1 MTSKKSSTNKKSS
14 SRSKNSSQNQTKRR
28 SLSEQSAK
36 SAHSA
41 QSRSKES
48 GRAKNEQ
55 QYASQ
60 KLGMLTPRL
69 KNDIIGVI
77 VIAISIILMI
87 AVCMNSDALITASVS
102 NGMHYGFGLGAYILP
117 VMLFLFGIC
126 FFLLGRYE
134 LVLPRIAT
142 GMILIFLS
150 IITLYGVNAPGA
162 ANRLQS
168 LFAQDYLLNC
178 GGYVGNGIAYVLLS
192 LVGQAI
198 SWVILAAII
207 VGSLVLIGFSI
218 SGFFDWLFARKR
230 QRKEVLENNSYEAP
244 YSRAR
249 GLDINCDQTAVAND
263 PRAGGYNNG
272 YENVGGYVPASS
284 TIELASAGGKS
295 GRAAKT
301 RMLWGAS
308 KTRDLNANQAGD
320 GSGFGAAYDGGTA
333 GAGVGAGATRM
344 LDGSD
349 GGAWDPDG
357 ADNPIFNTLDS
368 EAGTNILSPEDI
380 EYLDSMDGD
389 QAKAAMA
396 AASAGVA
403 GAATVASAANSA
415 AQTGDDAAAANGYAE
430 DVDLGPDSDLGSS
443 AGADADAD
451 TATAD
456 AQASP
461 EVASK
466 HSSTKQKRR
475 NKKDTVKQSKA
486 DNNADLLAD
495 GNKQENQEGEF
506 VLPDLKFL
514 KKSTL
519 KPRSA
524 ASNADLAELGVRLQE
539 TLHEFNVDADVVGW
553 VHGPTV
559 TLFKVSLASGV
570 RVNKITA
577 LSDDIALAF
586 ASQSVRIFSPIAGT
600 SLVGIE
606 IPNDARENVLLGDVL
621 PPAGTKPMLMGIGKD
636 VEGNAITADLAKMP
650 HLLIGGTTGSGKSVA
665 INSMIMSVLMRAKPE
680 EVRMILI
687 DPKRVEL
694 SLYNDIPHLF
704 VPVVTDPHK
713 AASTLAWAVQEMERR
728 LKLFE
733 EVGARNITQ
742 YSKLRADALEEQE
755 KRREEIEKRCKE
767 IEEQRNDEGE
777 LSEELSAELTELQE
791 EEFDEWEQMPSMMIV
806 IDELA
811 DLMMVAGKEVETSI
825 SRIAQLARAA
835 GIHMIVATQRPST
848 NVITGLIKA
857 NITNRI
863 AFNVASGIDSRVILD
878 TTGAE
883 HLIGL
888 GDLLFSKPEFG
899 KPLRIQGCF
908 VGEDEINKVCKFLR
922 EQAKPDYHEDIF
934 TTSVPILE
942 DGGSSG
948 GAGGGTSDEDLLWQ
962 AADIVVSSHMGSTS
976 AIQRRLK
983 VGYARAGRIM
993 DMLEDKGIV
1002 GPANGSKPREVYIDQ
1017 MELESL
1023 KVMEQNGL

>member
-1 MTSKKSSTNKKSS
+1 
-14 SRSKNSSQNQTKRR
+14 
-28 SLSEQSAK
+28 
-36 SAHSA
+36 
-41 QSRSKES
+41 
-48 GRAKNEQ
+48 
-55 QYASQ
+55 
-60 KLGMLTPRL
+60 MLTPRL
-69 KNDIIGVI
+69 KNDIVGV
-77 VIAISIILMI
+77 VFVAIAVMLMI
-87 AVCMNSDALITASVS
+87 AVCMDSQAVITSWVS
-102 NGMHYGFGLGAYILP
+102 NAMHFGFGVGAYILP
-117 VMLFLFGIC
+117 VMVLLFGIC
-126 FFLLGRYE
+126 FFMLGRHD
-134 LVLPRIAT
+134 LVLSRIAL
-142 GMILIFLS
+142 GMVLIFLS
-150 IITLYGVNAPGA
+150 IIAFYGVNAPGA
-162 ANRLQS
+162 ANHLQA
-168 LFAQDYLLNC
+168 LFAEDYLLRC
-178 GGYVGNGIAYVLLS
+178 GGYVGNGLAYVLLS
-192 LVGQAI
+192 LMGQVI
-198 SWVILAAII
+198 SWILLAALI

-218 SGFFDWLFARKR
+218 SGFFDWLLACREV
-230 QRKEVLENNSYEAP
+230 RKERRLEDEYVAP

-249 GLDINCDQTAVAND
+249 GLDAGLDHTEV
-263 PRAGGYNNG
+263 AGGGAYGRFDANAGGGDLQNG
-272 YENVGGYVPASS
+272 AADGEHGGFVPVGS
-284 TIELASAGGKS
+284 TVNLASAGAKS
-295 GRAAKT
+295 SGAGKT
-301 RMLWGAS
+301 RMLWGAG
-308 KTRDLNANQAGD
+308 KTKILGENPGGAG
-320 GSGFGAAYDGGTA
+320 GAAA
-333 GAGVGAGATRM
+333 AAATMM
-344 LDGSD
+344 LDGSN
-349 GGAWDPDG
+349 GAPDPGSADAADDAGAASTADDIEFSDSMEG
-357 ADNPIFNTLDS
+357 AD
-368 EAGTNILSPEDI
+368 A
-380 EYLDSMDGD
+380 
-389 QAKAAMA
+389 AKAMA
-396 AASAGVA
+396 AA
-403 GAATVASAANSA
+403 AAAAAAASAAGAKGGGKPSS
-415 AQTGDDAAAANGYAE
+415 GKSGKAAAK
-430 DVDLGPDSDLGSS
+430 S
-443 AGADADAD
+443 AGQG
-451 TATAD
+451 TA
-456 AQASP
+456 
-461 EVASK
+461 
-466 HSSTKQKRR
+466 
-475 NKKDTVKQSKA
+475 
-486 DNNADLLAD
+486 LLAD
-495 GNKQENQEGEF
+495 SDAQEAEEGEF
-506 VLPDLKFL
+506 ILPDPKYL

-519 KPRSA
+519 KPRSS
-524 ASNADLAELGVRLQE
+524 ASSADLAEMGARLQE

-606 IPNDARENVLLGDVL
+606 IPNDSRENVLLGDVL

-665 INSMIMSVLMRAKPE
+665 INSMIMSVLMRARPD

-728 LKLFE
+728 LRLFE

-742 YSKLRADALEEQE
+742 YSKLRLDALEEQE
-755 KRREEIEKRCKE
+755 KRREQIAERCSQIEAER
-767 IEEQRNDEGE
+767 DEAGMLPPE
-777 LSEELSAELTELQE
+777 LLEELAELED

-899 KPLRIQGCF
+899 KPLRVQGCF

-942 DGGSSG
+942 DGGSGG
-948 GAGGGTSDEDLLWQ
+948 GAGASGSDEDLLWE
-962 AADIVVSSHMGSTS
+962 AAEIVVGSNLGSTS
-976 AIQRRLK
+976 ALQRRLK

-1002 GPANGSKPREVYIDQ
+1002 GPANGSKPREVYVDQ
-1017 MELESL
+1017 MELENL
-1023 KVMEQNGL
+1023 KAMAQNGLL

>member
-1 MTSKKSSTNKKSS
+1 MTSKKSSSNKKSG
-14 SRSKNSSQNQTKRR
+14 SRSANSSQNQTRRR
-28 SLSEQSAK
+28 SLSEQP
-36 SAHSA
+36 A
-41 QSRSKES
+41 QSRSKDS
-48 GRAKNEQ
+48 RAKSESAN
-55 QYASQ
+55 APQ

-69 KNDIIGVI
+69 KNDIIGVV

-87 AVCMNSDALITASVS
+87 AVCMNSDALITASIS
-102 NGMHYGFGLGAYILP
+102 NGMHYGFGLGAYIFP

-126 FFLLGRYE
+126 FFMLGRYE
-134 LVLPRIAT
+134 LVLPRIAI
-142 GMILIFLS
+142 GMALIFLS
-150 IITLYGVNAPGA
+150 IITLYGINAPSSV
-162 ANRLQS
+162 NHLQA
-168 LFAQDYLLNC
+168 LFSQDYLLNC
-178 GGYVGNGIAYVLLS
+178 GGYVGNGLAYVLLS

-198 SWVILAAII
+198 SWVLLGAVI

-218 SGFFDWLFARKR
+218 SGFFDWIFAHKR
-230 QRKEVLENNSYEAP
+230 PRKEIRENNTYEAP

-249 GLDINCDQTAVAND
+249 GLDINCDQTAVASD
-263 PRAGGYNNG
+263 RRAGGYNNNG
-272 YENVGGYVPASS
+272 YENTGGYVPACS
-284 TIELASAGGKS
+284 TIELASAGKKS

-301 RMLWGAS
+301 RTLWGAS
-308 KTRDLNANQAGD
+308 KTRALDADLSNGGVDVNGAN
-320 GSGFGAAYDGGTA
+320 TA
-333 GAGVGAGATRM
+333 VTRM
-344 LDGSD
+344 LDGSNGED
-349 GGAWDPDG
+349 WNLDDSA
-357 ADNPIFNTLDS
+357 NPIFETLDN
-368 EAGTNILSPEDI
+368 EAGKNILTPQDI

-389 QAKAAMA
+389 EAKAAMA

-403 GAATVASAANSA
+403 CAGMTNSDSAGVAGAGA
-415 AQTGDDAAAANGYAE
+415 
-430 DVDLGPDSDLGSS
+430 DSDL
-443 AGADADAD
+443 DATNSPVTEGDM
-451 TATAD
+451 
-456 AQASP
+456 QAST
-461 EVASK
+461 EDGTNASN
-466 HSSTKQKRR
+466 TQKQKRR
-475 NKKDTVKQSKA
+475 SKKDALKQSKA
-486 DNNADLLAD
+486 ENKTDLLAD
-495 GNKQENQEGEF
+495 CNAQETEEGEF
-506 VLPDLKFL
+506 ILPDPKYL

-519 KPRSA
+519 KPRSS
-524 ASNADLAELGVRLQE
+524 ASNADLAELGARLQE

-606 IPNDARENVLLGDVL
+606 IPNDSRENVLLGDVL
-621 PPAGTKPMLMGIGKD
+621 PPAGTNPLLMGIGKD

-742 YSKLRADALEEQE
+742 YSKLRVTALEEQE
-755 KRREEIEKRCKE
+755 RRREEIEKRRGE
-767 IEEQRNDEGE
+767 IEDQRDDEGE
-777 LSEELSAELTELQE
+777 LSEELAAELTELEE

-899 KPLRIQGCF
+899 KPLRVQGCF

-934 TTSVPILE
+934 MTSVPILE
-942 DGGSSG
+942 DGGSG
-948 GAGGGTSDEDLLWQ
+948 GGSGGGTSDEDLLWQ

>member
-1 MTSKKSSTNKKSS
+1 MASKKASSGKKSGS
-14 SRSKNSSQNQTKRR
+14 HAQGGGKGQTKRR
-28 SLSEQSAK
+28 SLSEQP
-36 SAHSA
+36 A
-41 QSRSKES
+41 QARSGS
-48 GRAKNEQ
+48 LRAAQ
-55 QYASQ
+55 AQAQ
-60 KLGMLTPRL
+60 GARQGMLTPRL
-69 KNDIIGVI
+69 KNDIVGV
-77 VIAISIILMI
+77 VVVAVAVMLMI
-87 AVCMNSDALITASVS
+87 AVCMDSQAVITSWVS
-102 NGMHYGFGLGAYILP
+102 NAMHFGFGVGAYILP
-117 VMLFLFGIC
+117 VMVGLFGIC
-126 FFLLGRYE
+126 FFMLGRHD
-134 LVLPRIAT
+134 LVLSRIAL
-142 GMILIFLS
+142 GMGLIFLS
-150 IITLYGVNAPGA
+150 VVALYGVNAPGA
-162 ANRLQS
+162 ANHVQA
-168 LFAQDYLLNC
+168 LFAEDYLLSC
-178 GGYVGNGIAYVLLS
+178 GGYVGNGLAYVLLS
-192 LVGQAI
+192 LVGQTIAWI
-198 SWVILAAII
+198 LLAAII

-218 SGFFDWLFARKR
+218 SGFFDWLLACREDRKERKR
-230 QRKEVLENNSYEAP
+230 EEEYVAP

-249 GLDINCDQTAVAND
+249 GLDAGLDQTDMAGYGRAVAGAGAVAAAGAAACAGD
-263 PRAGGYNNG
+263 AAAGG
-272 YENVGGYVPASS
+272 VGGFVPAGS
-284 TIELASAGGKS
+284 TTELASAGGRRGG
-295 GRAAKT
+295 GRASGEGAGKT
-301 RMLWGAS
+301 RMLRGAG
-308 KTRDLNANQAGD
+308 KTRVLGD
-320 GSGFGAAYDGGTA
+320 DAAGAAGAAAAAAAQMLEGVA
-333 GAGVGAGATRM
+333 GAAATGAAATRM

-349 GGAWDPDG
+349 SAGAEP
-357 ADNPIFNTLDS
+357 PV
-368 EAGTNILSPEDI
+368 AGDVAAAAAPEV
-380 EYLDSMDGD
+380 EFADSMDGAD
-389 QAKAAMA
+389 AAKAMA
-396 AASAGVA
+396 AVAAA
-403 GAATVASAANSA
+403 GAVAAGKGSKAAKGKKAGKSA
-415 AQTGDDAAAANGYAE
+415 DAAPN
-430 DVDLGPDSDLGSS
+430 P
-443 AGADADAD
+443 
-451 TATAD
+451 
-456 AQASP
+456 
-461 EVASK
+461 
-466 HSSTKQKRR
+466 
-475 NKKDTVKQSKA
+475 
-486 DNNADLLAD
+486 LLAD
-495 GNKQENQEGEF
+495 GDAQQAEEGEF
-506 VLPDLKFL
+506 TLPDPKFL
-514 KKSTL
+514 KKSAL
-519 KPRSA
+519 KPRSS
-524 ASNADLAELGVRLQE
+524 ASNADLAEMGARLQE

-606 IPNDARENVLLGDVL
+606 IPNDSRENVLLGDVL
-621 PPAGTKPMLMGIGKD
+621 PPAGTTPMLMGIGKD

-665 INSMIMSVLMRAKPE
+665 INSMIMSVLMRARPD

-733 EVGARNITQ
+733 EVGARNIAQ

-755 KRREEIEKRCKE
+755 KRRAEIAERCAEIEA
-767 IEEQRNDEGE
+767 QRDDEGMLE
-777 LSEELSAELTELQE
+777 PVLLAELAELE
-791 EEFDEWEQMPSMMIV
+791 DEEFDEWEHMPSMMIV

-899 KPLRIQGCF
+899 KPLRVQGCF

-934 TTSVPILE
+934 TTSVPLLD
-942 DGGSSG
+942 DGGSGGGSGSG
-948 GAGGGTSDEDLLWQ
+948 GSGSDEDLLWE
-962 AADIVVSSHMGSTS
+962 AAEIVVGSNLGSTS
-976 AIQRRLK
+976 ALQRRLK

-1002 GPANGSKPREVYIDQ
+1002 GPANGSKPREVYVDQ

-1023 KVMEQNGL
+1023 KAMAQHGAL